1 MESGM
6 EGREETKKKENRKK
20 SKKRKNGKKNT
31 KERKGKEK
39 TGEEEREYK
48 KQASAGRVIVPGME
62 TGVISSI

>member
-1 MESGM
+1 MWSRGD
-6 EGREETKKKENRKK
+6 RR
-20 SKKRKNGKKNT
+20 

-39 TGEEEREYK
+39 KIETGGKKNKGRKKKKKREGENIK